1 LQARATGGL
10 NCVGTSR
17 REETAVKRS
26 TEHILTTHTGSL
38 PRPPELLEALQRR
51 DRGEGDGDGEKLDA
65 QIRAAV
71 DDVVRR
77 QADAGVNV
85 VNDGEAGKIGYST
98 YVKERLDGFGGE
110 AGMAGLPADMA
121 EFPDYM
127 QRVGSGM
134 DFAMPACVG
143 PVSYRGLDA
152 VRADIANLQAAL
164 DGAGVEDAFL
174 SAASPGVI
182 AVFLQNQHYSSH
194 EEYVFALADAMKVE
208 YDEIHQAGIVLQLD
222 CPDLAGS
229 GHMFGESLD
238 DFRVRARVNVEAI
251 NHATRDIPPDAM
263 RMHLCWG
270 NYEGPHNHD
279 VALRDI
285 IDIAF
290 EARPAAIAFE
300 AANPRH
306 EHEWTV
312 FEDME
317 LPEGKVIIPGV
328 LDSTTNFIEHPELV
342 AQRLVRYG
350 KLVGPENLMAGSDCG
365 FATFAS
371 FLTVDPAIT
380 WAKLHAMAE
389 GAALAS
395 NELY

>member
-1 LQARATGGL
+1 
-10 NCVGTSR
+10 
-17 REETAVKRS
+17 VKRS

-38 PRPPELLEALQRR
+38 PRPPELLDALQCR
-51 DRGEGDGDGEKLDA
+51 DRGEGDGKRLDE
-65 QIRAAV
+65 QVRAAV
-71 DDVVRR
+71 ADVVRR
-77 QADAGVNV
+77 QVDAGVSV
-85 VNDGEAGKIGYST
+85 VNDGEAGKIGYAT

-121 EFPDYM
+121 DFPDYM
-127 QRVGSGM
+127 RRVMSGI

-143 PVSYRGLDA
+143 PVSYRGLNA

-182 AVFLQNQHYSSH
+182 AVFLQNQHYPSH

-208 YDEIHQAGIVLQLD
+208 YDEIHRAGIVLQLD
-222 CPDLAGS
+222 CPDLAMS
-229 GHMFGESLD
+229 GHMLGESLD
-238 DFRVRARVNVEAI
+238 DFRARARVNVEAI
-251 NHATRDIPPDAM
+251 AHAARDIPPDAM

-270 NYEGPHNHD
+270 NYEGPHHHD

-290 EARPAAIAFE
+290 EARPAAISFE

-312 FEDME
+312 FEDIE

-371 FLTVDPAIT
+371 FLTVDPGIT

-395 NELY
+395 RELY

>member
-1 LQARATGGL
+1 M
-10 NCVGTSR
+10 
-17 REETAVKRS
+17 KRS
-26 TEHILTTHTGSL
+26 NESILTTHTGSL
-38 PRPPELLEALQRR
+38 PRPPELLAALQRL
-51 DRGEGDGDGEKLDA
+51 DRGEADVKGLEE

-71 DDVVRR
+71 ADVVRR
-77 QADAGVNV
+77 QSEAGVNV
-85 VNDGEAGKIGYST
+85 VNDGEEGKIGYAT
-98 YVKERLDGFGGE
+98 YVKERLEGFGGE

-127 QRVGSGM
+127 MRVMGGI

-143 PVSYRGLDA
+143 PVSYRGLNA

-164 DGAGVEDAFL
+164 DGADVEDAFL

-182 AVFLQNQHYSSH
+182 AVFLQNHHYPSH

-208 YDEIHQAGIVLQLD
+208 YDEIHRAGIVLQLD
-222 CPDLAGS
+222 CPDLAMS
-229 GHMFGESLD
+229 GHMLGESLD
-238 DFRVRARVNVEAI
+238 DFRARARVNVEAI
-251 NHATRDIPPDAM
+251 AHATRDIPPDAM

-270 NYEGPHNHD
+270 NYEGPHHHD

-290 EARPAAIAFE
+290 EARPAAISFE

-312 FEDME
+312 FEDIK

-328 LDSTTNFIEHPELV
+328 LDSTTNFIEHPKLV

-350 KLVGPENLMAGSDCG
+350 KLVGPENLIAGSDCG

-371 FLTVDPAIT
+371 FLTVDPGIT

-395 NELY
+395 RELY

>member
-1 LQARATGGL
+1 M
-10 NCVGTSR
+10 
-17 REETAVKRS
+17 KRS

-38 PRPPELLEALQRR
+38 PRPPELLDALQSR
-51 DRGEGDGDGEKLDA
+51 DRGKGDGKRLDE
-65 QIRAAV
+65 QVRAAV
-71 DDVVRR
+71 ADVVRR
-77 QADAGVNV
+77 QADAGVSV
-85 VNDGEAGKIGYST
+85 VNDGEAGKIGYAT

-121 EFPDYM
+121 DFPDYM
-127 QRVGSGM
+127 RRVMSGI

-143 PVSYRGLDA
+143 PVSYRGLNA

-182 AVFLQNQHYSSH
+182 AVFLQNQHYPSH

-208 YDEIHQAGIVLQLD
+208 YDEIHRAGIVLQLD
-222 CPDLAGS
+222 CPDLAMS
-229 GHMFGESLD
+229 GHMLGESLGE
-238 DFRVRARVNVEAI
+238 FRARARVNVEAI
-251 NHATRDIPPDAM
+251 AHATRDIPPDAM

-270 NYEGPHNHD
+270 NYEGPHHHD

-290 EARPAAIAFE
+290 EARPAAISFE

-312 FEDME
+312 FEDIE

-328 LDSTTNFIEHPELV
+328 LDSTTNYIEHPKLV

-371 FLTVDPAIT
+371 YLTVDPGIT

-395 NELY
+395 RELY

>member
-1 LQARATGGL
+1 M
-10 NCVGTSR
+10 
-17 REETAVKRS
+17 KRS
-26 TEHILTTHTGSL
+26 TEYILTTHTGSL
-38 PRPPELLEALQRR
+38 PRPPALLAALQCR
-51 DRGEGDGDGEKLDA
+51 DRGEGDGKGLDE
-65 QIRAAV
+65 QVRAAV
-71 DDVVRR
+71 ADVVRR
-77 QADAGVNV
+77 QVDAGVSV
-85 VNDGEAGKIGYST
+85 VNDGEAGKIGYAT
-98 YVKERLDGFGGE
+98 YVKERLEGFGGE
-110 AGMAGLPADMA
+110 AGMAGLLADMA

-127 QRVGSGM
+127 RRVVSGI

-143 PVSYRGLDA
+143 PVSYRGLNA

-164 DGAGVEDAFL
+164 DGAVVEDAFL

-182 AVFLQNQHYSSH
+182 AVFLQNHHYPSH

-208 YDEIHQAGIVLQLD
+208 YDEIHRAGIVLQLD
-222 CPDLAGS
+222 CPDLAMS
-229 GHMFGESLD
+229 GHMLGESLD
-238 DFRVRARVNVEAI
+238 DFRARARVNVEAI
-251 NHATRDIPPDAM
+251 AHATRDIPPDAM

-270 NYEGPHNHD
+270 NYEGPHHHD

-290 EARPAAIAFE
+290 EARPAAISFE

-312 FEDME
+312 FEDIK

-328 LDSTTNFIEHPELV
+328 LDSTTNFIEHPKLV

-350 KLVGPENLMAGSDCG
+350 KLVGPENLIAGSDCG

-371 FLTVDPAIT
+371 FLTVDPGIT

-395 NELY
+395 RELY

>member
-1 LQARATGGL
+1 
-10 NCVGTSR
+10 
-17 REETAVKRS
+17 VKRS
-26 TEHILTTHTGSL
+26 TEYILTTHTGSL
-38 PRPPELLEALQRR
+38 PRPPELLDALQCR
-51 DRGEGDGDGEKLDA
+51 DRGEGDGERLDE
-65 QIRAAV
+65 QVRAAV
-71 DDVVRR
+71 ADVVRR
-77 QADAGVNV
+77 QADAGVSV
-85 VNDGEAGKIGYST
+85 VNDGEAGKIGYAT

-110 AGMAGLPADMA
+110 AGMAGLLADMA

-127 QRVGSGM
+127 RRVVSGV

-143 PVSYRGLDA
+143 PVSYRGLNA

-164 DGAGVEDAFL
+164 DGADVEDAFL

-182 AVFLQNQHYSSH
+182 AVFLQNHHYPSH

-208 YDEIHQAGIVLQLD
+208 YDEIHRAGIVLQLD
-222 CPDLAGS
+222 CPDLAMS
-229 GHMFGESLD
+229 GHMLGESLD
-238 DFRVRARVNVEAI
+238 DFRARARVNVEAI
-251 NHATRDIPPDAM
+251 AHATRDIPPDAM

-270 NYEGPHNHD
+270 NYEGPHHHD

-290 EARPAAIAFE
+290 EARPAAISFE

-312 FEDME
+312 FEDVE

-328 LDSTTNFIEHPELV
+328 LDSTTNFIEHPKLV

-350 KLVGPENLMAGSDCG
+350 KLVGPENVMAGSDCG

-371 FLTVDPAIT
+371 FLTVDPGIT

-395 NELY
+395 RELY